1 MRQVA
6 SVFAAILST
15 ATVMFA
21 QTPAPSTTTD
31 PAIPTPPPVAAP
43 SSTSNQ
49 TTPPPAP
56 DPAPAP
62 APNPPTPPRPPFNP
76 VSSGG
81 TGTYERRDALP
92 SVNLYLPDGQASV
105 RIRKLIK
112 NVLFES
118 QIDYKFVD
126 GDISTFLRYKYYA
139 KHFTYRISLFDSLG
153 FPQVGSNSAQ
163 EFERTR
169 GGLLLL
175 ELPRDYNNRYFL
187 LLQDDR
193 LTFGDLTRTDNRK
206 NNIYTKIGYQY
217 GTQFDE
223 RLNGIVGESRGR
235 LTPVLTAFREIG
247 PQKLGFAA
255 AVTEAAKISTG
266 DYKYTKVEGEALR
279 RFDITGTSF
288 FVARLHGGL
297 FLTRDKIKCVPAP
310 VVGAPEVCGDA
321 IQPIDRY
328 SIPRYE
334 MFQLGGRD
342 AMKGVH
348 ANLAGTGTHEFHET
362 NEYFVPIFRNRDMRT
377 WLLHWN
383 NMYGIG
389 YLGAGTIGFDYH
401 GLFNSQ
407 HFAADA
413 GLGSEMSLTVRDY
426 DVLLSVIYARTIHAP
441 AGIKGSR
448 VLFSIKTS
456 R

>member
-1 MRQVA
+1 M
-6 SVFAAILST
+6 
-15 ATVMFA
+15 ATQA
-21 QTPAPSTTTD
+21 
-31 PAIPTPPPVAAP
+31 
-43 SSTSNQ
+43 
-49 TTPPPAP
+49 PPAP
-56 DPAPAP
+56 PQTPSDQGNPS
-62 APNPPTPPRPPFNP
+62 NPPATSNP
-76 VSSGG
+76 SPGALSGAASG
-81 TGTYERRDALP
+81 SYERRDTLP
-92 SVNLYLPDGQASV
+92 YVNLYLPDGQASV

-118 QIDYKFVD
+118 QIDYKFVE

-139 KHFTYRISLFDSLG
+139 KNFTYKLSVFDSLG
-153 FPQVGSNSAQ
+153 FPDVGSRSSQ

-175 ELPRDYNNRYFL
+175 ELPRNYNNRYFWL
-187 LLQDDR
+187 LEDDR
-193 LTFGDLTRTDNRK
+193 LTFGDLTRVDNRK
-206 NNIYTKIGYQY
+206 NNIFTKIGYQY

-235 LTPVLTAFREIG
+235 ITPVLTAFREIG

-255 AVTEAAKISTG
+255 ALTESARIATG
-266 DYKYTKVEGEALR
+266 RYKYTKLEGEALR

-297 FLTRDKIKCVPAP
+297 FLTRDKLR
-310 VVGAPEVCGDA
+310 GEEVD
-321 IQPIDRY
+321 PFDRY

-348 ANLAGTGTHEFHET
+348 SNLASTGTHEFHET
-362 NEYFVPIFRNRDMRT
+362 NEYFVPIFRNRDFRT
-377 WLLHWN
+377 GIVHWN

-389 YLGAGTIGFDYH
+389 YLGAGAVGFDYA

-407 HFAADA
+407 HLVADA
-413 GLGSEMSLTVRDY
+413 GVGSEMSLTVREY

-441 AGIKGSR
+441 DSLRGSR
-448 VLFSIKTS
+448 LLFSVRTT

>member
-1 MRQVA
+1 MVTQMRFAA
-6 SVFAAILST
+6 SVFAAILSS
-15 ATVMFA
+15 ATVTFA
-21 QTPAPSTTTD
+21 
-31 PAIPTPPPVAAP
+31 
-43 SSTSNQ
+43 Q
-49 TTPPPAP
+49 TTPPPPPADP
-56 DPAPAP
+56 VVQPVPEPVPPPPPPAPAP
-62 APNPPTPPRPPFNP
+62 IETTTSSVQAAPPTPSPFSP
-76 VSSGG
+76 LSDAG
-81 TGTYERRDALP
+81 TGAYERRDALP

-105 RIRKLIK
+105 RIRKLLK

-118 QIDYKFVD
+118 QIDYKFVE

-139 KHFTYRISLFDSLG
+139 KNFTYKVSIFDSLG
-153 FPQVGSNSAQ
+153 FPNVGSNSAQ

-169 GGLLLL
+169 GGLLLF
-175 ELPRDYNNRYFL
+175 ELPRNYNNRYFW

-223 RLNGIVGESRGR
+223 RLNAIVGESRGR
-235 LTPVLTAFREIG
+235 ITPVLTAFREIG
-247 PQKLGFAA
+247 PQKLGFAV
-255 AVTEAAKISTG
+255 AVTESARVSTG
-266 DYKYTKVEGEALR
+266 DYKYTKLEGEALR

-297 FLTRDKIKCVPAP
+297 FLTRDKINCRPSP
-310 VVGAPEVCGDA
+310 VAGAPDICGDA
-321 IQPIDRY
+321 IDPIDRY

-348 ANLAGTGTHEFHET
+348 ANVAGTGTHEIHET
-362 NEYFVPIFRNRDMRT
+362 NEYFVPIFRNRDFRT

-389 YLGAGTIGFDYH
+389 YLGAGTVGFDYH

-407 HFAADA
+407 HLATDA
-413 GLGSEMSLTVRDY
+413 GIGSEMSLTVREY
-426 DVLLSVIYARTIHAP
+426 DVLLSVIYARTLSAP
-441 AGIKGSR
+441 DGLKGSR
-448 VLFSIKTS
+448 VLFSVRT
-456 R
+456 RR